1 MSYENGTTHYNLP
14 QTVGSDKRDWFDTN
28 QPFADIDS
36 AIYSAN
42 QTAQAASDGLGTTNQ
57 NVTNLTGRVSDV
69 ESDVSTLQGG
79 LATTN
84 ENLGTVSQAVNGLT
98 TTVADNKQDLKDSI
112 CAIEED
118 SATASTRH
126 EVDTFFWY
134 NDTLYK
140 TTVVITVGSQIVPD
154 VNCSTTNITTELLN
168 GGSESEIDDSVTSA
182 SKTWSSSKINT
193 QLSTKAD
200 DSKVGD
206 LADLDTT
213 DKTDVVNAINE
224 LYDMIGQIGGGGMP
238 DLNYTTPLHTFDTSS
253 GDGHGLT
260 YTASNTCYLV
270 GSFQLGSSQPITLN
284 GNDIV
289 ISSDSGVVANGFING
304 LKLNAGDVVVCG
316 RQELGLHVYGL
327 L

>member
-126 EVDTFFWY
+126 EVGDFFWY

-238 DLNYTTPLHTFDTSS
+238 TLNYTTPLHSFSAGAD
-253 GDGHGLT
+253 
-260 YTASNTCYLV
+260 YTATKECYLV
-270 GSFQLGSSQPITLN
+270 GAISNLSTVGTTITIN
-284 GNDIV
+284 GTPFSMPTGQTGCFINMKLTAGDIV
-289 ISSDSGVVANGFING
+289 HITGTTANIHV
-304 LKLNAGDVVVCG
+304 LDVK
-316 RQELGLHVYGL
+316 
-327 L
+327 

>member
-1 MSYENGTTHYNLP
+1 MSYANGTTHYNLP
-14 QTVGSDKRDWFDTN
+14 QTVGSDKRDWFDSN
-28 QPFADIDS
+28 QAFADIDS

-42 QTAQAASDGLGTTNQ
+42 ETAEAVSDGLETTNQ
-57 NVTNLTGRVSDV
+57 NVSSLTGRVSDV

-112 CAIEED
+112 CAVEED
-118 SATASTRH
+118 SATASMRH
-126 EVDTFFWY
+126 EVGTFFWY

-140 TTVVITVGSQIVPD
+140 TTVIITAGSQIVPD
-154 VNCSTTNITTELLN
+154 VNCSTTNITTELLS

-193 QLSTKAD
+193 QLGAKAD

-213 DKTDVVNAINE
+213 DKTDIVNAINE
-224 LYDMIGQIGGGGMP
+224 LYNMIGQIGGDGMP
-238 DLNYTTPLHTFDTSS
+238 TLNYTTPLHSFSTSA
-253 GDGHGLT
+253 T
-260 YTASNTCYLV
+260 YTATKECYLV
-270 GSFQLGSSQPITLN
+270 GTISNLSTVGTTITIN
-284 GNDIV
+284 STPFSVPVGQT
-289 ISSDSGVVANGFING
+289 SCFIN
-304 LKLNAGDVVVCG
+304 LKLTAGDVVNITG
-316 RQELGLHVYGL
+316 STTNIHVL
-327 L
+327 DVK